1 MATRRSPDAPPEGFF
16 PLAAQI
22 PLQSF
27 VFPIFPPQASR
38 LRELTL
44 TCDIQLD
51 EYQQILNKHSLD
63 EQREKQ
69 LSPNTHVRRSSYNAS
84 NSLVFHAP
92 NLPPSITSIALE
104 LFRQGFPVGWLK
116 SVARSLPKL
125 RSLTFFSCLIDGL
138 DDGSRNDAVSML
150 EMLKLRNLHVID
162 SFTRPGFWR
171 EAAIGLSEEHE
182 RAKEAYTEHEDGN
195 RRHSARG
202 LQAIEMS
209 YTYRGHSDPEFMS
222 RIAGE
227 ELPELLGSGVVA
239 ASFNLL
245 APPNLIPGENG
256 QENDLLE
263 DPANLDENGQLID
276 NRRPEGILPFPEYG
290 RASSALRKRFER
302 LSSGKDLGKLRMLN
316 ISLWTLRP
324 EEVGQV
330 LYSCAGGGSGV
341 LEDLCISVLMR
352 PGWWDELLKSLTD
365 HSQALEGLEVVGVP
379 DDDEKEQVGTKVV
392 QDIFDQANDIE
403 KLRLACARLV
413 RFDMTILRAKSFGR
427 VAWNFDAQSG
437 TWNGGFVPGKGQNGH
452 SVPVKQKET

>member
-1 MATRRSPDAPPEGFF
+1 MATRGSPDAPSEGSF

-27 VFPIFPPQASR
+27 VFPVFPPQASR

-44 TCDIQLD
+44 TCDIKLD
-51 EYQQILNKHSLD
+51 EYQEILNKHSLE
-63 EQREKQ
+63 EQRERQ

-104 LFRQGFPVGWLK
+104 LFSQGFPVGWLR

-125 RSLTFFSCLIDGL
+125 KSLTFFSCLIDGL
-138 DDGSRNDAVSML
+138 DEGSRNDAISML
-150 EMLKLRNLHVID
+150 EKLKLRDLHVID

-182 RAKEAYTEHEDGN
+182 RAKEANTEHEDGN
-195 RRHSARG
+195 RRPSAKG
-202 LQAIEMS
+202 LQALEMS

-245 APPNLIPGENG
+245 APPEPVPQENG
-256 QENDLLE
+256 QEADLLE
-263 DPANLDENGQLID
+263 DPANLDESGQLID
-276 NRRPEGILPFPEYG
+276 NKRPEGILPFPEYG
-290 RASSALRKRFER
+290 RASSALRKQFEH
-302 LSSGKDLGKLRMLN
+302 LSAGKDLGKLRMLN
-316 ISLWTLRP
+316 VSLWTLRP
-324 EEVGQV
+324 EEVGQI
-330 LYSCAGGGSGV
+330 LYSCAGGGTGV

-352 PGWWDELLKSLTD
+352 PGWWGELLENLTD
-365 HSQALEGLEVVGVP
+365 HSQALEGLEIVGVP
-379 DDDEKEQVGTKVV
+379 DDGEKERVSTKLAE
-392 QDIFDQANDIE
+392 DIFDQAKDIE
-403 KLRLACARLV
+403 KVRLACPRLV
-413 RFDMTILRAKSFGR
+413 RFEMTILRAMSFGH
-427 VAWNFDAQSG
+427 VAWKFDAQSG

-452 SVPVKQKET
+452 